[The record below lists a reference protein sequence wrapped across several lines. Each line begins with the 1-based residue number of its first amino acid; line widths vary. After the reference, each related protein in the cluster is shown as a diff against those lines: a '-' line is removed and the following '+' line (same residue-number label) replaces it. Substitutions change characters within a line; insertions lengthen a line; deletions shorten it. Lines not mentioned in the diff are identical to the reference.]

1 MKLKEQVS
9 RHKFHR
15 VIQDPEA
22 MIAKAYYRNPR
33 EFWEIL
39 EAQEAYLV
47 GEDLYCRV
55 MCKNPKKSTGAYVQE
70 QFTYVRY
77 YVAEGVPRKD
87 DVAYYTLSK
96 VNIF

>member
-9 RHKFHR
+9 HRKFQR

-22 MIAKAYYRNPR
+22 MLAKAYYRNPR

-39 EAQEAYLV
+39 EAKEAYLV
-47 GEDLYCRV
+47 GEDLYCKV
-55 MCKNPKKSTGAYVQE
+55 LCKKPKATTGGYVRE

-77 YVAEGVPRKD
+77 YVAENVPRKD
-87 DVAYYTLSK
+87 DVAFYTLSK